1 MAAQG
6 LTMTGMTVRSGAGG
20 LLLALLVWAM
30 VGAEAARPPAGEVL
44 RQPSPDDPITG
55 RLLVAT
61 PALEDPNFYHTIVY
75 MVSHDQTG
83 AMGLVI
89 NRRLGRG
96 PIGKLLEGLGIEAE
110 VEGDAEID
118 VHYGGP
124 VERDQSFVLHSPDF
138 VGEDTVM
145 LSRSVALT
153 SSPDVL
159 SAIAAGKGPERSL
172 FALGYAG
179 WAPDQLEQELAAGA
193 WVLVEADD
201 GLLFD
206 PQLES
211 KWQRALDR
219 QGVDL

>member
-1 MAAQG
+1 MA
-6 LTMTGMTVRSGAGG
+6 
-20 LLLALLVWAM
+20 
-30 VGAEAARPPAGEVL
+30 PP
-44 RQPSPDDPITG
+44 QPAPDSTAG

-61 PALEDPNFYHTIVY
+61 PDLGDPNFYHTIVY
-75 MVSHDQTG
+75 MVRHDKTG

-96 PIGKLLEGLGIEAE
+96 PIAKLLEGLGLET
-110 VEGDAEID
+110 EGAGNAEID

-124 VERDQSFVLHSPDF
+124 VQPERGFLLHSPDF
-138 VGEDTVM
+138 TGDDTVV
-145 LSRSVALT
+145 LSNSVALT
-153 SSPDVL
+153 SSLDAL
-159 SAIAAGKGPERSL
+159 SAIAAGEGPQHSL

-193 WVLVEADD
+193 WVVVDADET
-201 GLLFD
+201 LLFD
-206 PQLES
+206 RQIDS

>member
-1 MAAQG
+1 MRG
-6 LTMTGMTVRSGAGG
+6 LTIGRAAGG
-20 LLLALLVWAM
+20 LIALLLLATVA
-30 VGAEAARPPAGEVL
+30 AEAARPPAGAAP
-44 RQPSPDDPITG
+44 QTPPTPDSIAG

-61 PALEDPNFYHTIVY
+61 PDLEDPNFYHTIVY
-75 MVSHDQTG
+75 MVRHDRTG

-96 PIGKLLEGLGIEAE
+96 PVAKLLQGLGLEAE
-110 VEGDAEID
+110 VDGGAEID

-124 VERDQSFVLHSPDF
+124 VQPDRGFMLHSPEF
-138 VGEDTVM
+138 IGEDTVV
-145 LSRSVALT
+145 LSSSVALT
-153 SSPDVL
+153 SSLDVL
-159 SAIAAGKGPERSL
+159 SAIAAGKGPQQSL

-193 WVLVEADD
+193 WLVVDADEA
-201 GLLFD
+201 LLFD
-206 PQLES
+206 QQIDS

>member
-1 MAAQG
+1 MAARG
-6 LTMTGMTVRSGAGG
+6 LTMMNMTVRSGAGG
-20 LLLALLVWAM
+20 LLALLALTVM
-30 VGAEAARPPAGEVL
+30 SAEAARPPGGEML
-44 RQPSPDDPITG
+44 REPSSTDPIAG

-61 PALEDPNFYHTIVY
+61 PDLEDPNFYHTIVY
-75 MVSHDQTG
+75 IVRHDQTG

-96 PIGKLLEGLGIEAE
+96 PIGKLLEGLGVEAE

-124 VERDQSFVLHSPDF
+124 VERDQGFVLHSPDF
-138 VGEDTVM
+138 VGEDTVV
-145 LSRSVALT
+145 LSQSVALT
-153 SSPDVL
+153 SSLDVL

-179 WAPDQLEQELAAGA
+179 WAPDQLERELAAGA

-206 PQLES
+206 PQVES
-211 KWQRALDR
+211 KWQRALER